1 MKNLLHDSFIPYAGN
16 DYLPT
21 ALRRVA
27 LLGMLGL
34 VLLSFLAANLQA
46 LLWQSSSWLVG
57 AVLPAVVVSLTND
70 ERDQQNLVPLIR
82 NADLDAAA
90 QLKADDMAE
99 YSYFAHYS
107 PAGVSPW
114 YWFGQVGY
122 SYVHAG
128 ENLAVHFSDS
138 GEVVEAWMNSPG
150 HRANIINSNY
160 RQIGVGT
167 ARGTYDGYN
176 TVFVVQLFGTP
187 AVPAVGGPA
196 LSVPPVVVPAVAPR
210 RVVSTAPAPR
220 EELAVAGEEASV
232 VAGVETSLPS
242 RPLPTP
248 APAPAPAP
256 VLAIP
261 VSSELLLPADMAPI
275 VVYPEVVEKPV
286 APVIAET
293 VVGNDIISLY
303 STMISTSTNLQPA
316 PVAASAST
324 VDDSTPYLARLATEP
339 SRLLQ
344 LIYLILGTMVASI
357 LFISVII
364 EWRRQHPRRVV
375 YGVLLLLLMSGL
387 FYLHLMVTAG
397 AQIV

>member
-1 MKNLLHDSFIPYAGN
+1 
-16 DYLPT
+16 
-21 ALRRVA
+21 
-27 LLGMLGL
+27 
-34 VLLSFLAANLQA
+34 
-46 LLWQSSSWLVG
+46 
-57 AVLPAVVVSLTND
+57 
-70 ERDQQNLVPLIR
+70 
-82 NADLDAAA
+82 
-90 QLKADDMAE
+90 
-99 YSYFAHYS
+99 
-107 PAGVSPW
+107 
-114 YWFGQVGY
+114 
-122 SYVHAG
+122 
-128 ENLAVHFSDS
+128 
-138 GEVVEAWMNSPG
+138 
-150 HRANIINSNY
+150 
-160 RQIGVGT
+160 
-167 ARGTYDGYN
+167 
-176 TVFVVQLFGTP
+176 VQLFGTP

-210 RVVSTAPAPR
+210 RVVSTAPAPS
-220 EELAVAGEEASV
+220 EELAVTREEASA

-242 RPLPTP
+242 RPLPT
-248 APAPAPAP
+248 PAPAPAP

-286 APVIAET
+286 ASVIAET